1 MVRPGIAFVLCSVLS
16 FRSAAGAV
24 RVRLP
29 NETRPDGPAVAV
41 SLEAFRQGFRMCS
54 RPGPKGV
61 TSYWELS
68 RTAVA
73 EIDRALLGYLAKGP
87 VNATFAF
94 RPEKYVRQYAGFR
107 RGKEEFVHINAYP
120 SPTLRMAAEDA
131 RKVMGIGCDGGDLF
145 WGVEYDV
152 VKRKFRN
159 LEINGA
165 LPASN

>member
-1 MVRPGIAFVLCSVLS
+1 
-16 FRSAAGAV
+16 
-24 RVRLP
+24 
-29 NETRPDGPAVAV
+29 
-41 SLEAFRQGFRMCS
+41 MCS

-68 RTAVA
+68 PTAVD

-107 RGKEEFVHINAYP
+107 RGKKEFVYINAYP
-120 SPTLRMAAEDA
+120 SPTLKLGAEDA
-131 RKVMGIGCDGGDLF
+131 RKVMGIGCDGGDVF
-145 WGVEYDV
+145 WGIEYDV
-152 VKRKFRN
+152 VKRAFGH

-165 LPASN
+165 LPESN